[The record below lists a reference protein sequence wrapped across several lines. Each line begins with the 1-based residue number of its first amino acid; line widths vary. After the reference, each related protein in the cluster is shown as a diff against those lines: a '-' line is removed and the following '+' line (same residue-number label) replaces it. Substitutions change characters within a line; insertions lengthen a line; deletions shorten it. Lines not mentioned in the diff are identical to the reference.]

1 MTYQAPVND
10 ILSAL
15 KAARVFNAAMMN
27 GVGALDEARIR
38 AISDEAG
45 TFGSEVLD
53 PLNLNGD
60 GPFWPGI
67 LLPEVTS

>member
-15 KAARVFNAAMMN
+15 KAARVFDVSMMN
-27 GVGALDEARIR
+27 EGHALHEATVRAILDEA
-38 AISDEAG
+38 G
-45 TFGSEVLD
+45 KFGSEVLD

-60 GPFWPGI
+60 GPFWPVV